1 MVDSLNSVS
10 AGVIVVVLVT
20 YWLGVMVGRLTKKP
34 TPTKIGTADEL
45 IQSLHD
51 ELAIK
56 AGRNDKVDVAGVNR
70 YAVIATKDSVLF
82 VNLDR

>member
-1 MVDSLNSVS
+1 MFDWLNSVS

-20 YWLGVMVGRLTKKP
+20 YWLGFMMGRLTKKP
-34 TPTKIGTADEL
+34 TLPKIGTADEL
-45 IQSLHD
+45 VQSLHD

-56 AGRNDKVDVAGVNR
+56 AGRDDKVDVAGVNR
-70 YAVIATKDSVLF
+70 YTAIATKDSVLF